1 MPPRPSGNGNRVLS
15 ELSQADFTLIK
26 PHLVPVELRLEMSLE
41 TANNRIDSAYFI
53 DSGFASV
60 VGDGGGKR
68 SVEVGMIGREGMTG
82 LAVVL
87 GDQCP
92 AHDTYM
98 QVAGSG
104 QRIGAAKLRWAMDES
119 ATLRRSFLRCAHRFL
134 EQAMQTAL
142 ANARNKNEERLAR
155 WLLMADDRVGDRTL
169 PLTHR
174 FLAIML
180 GVQRPGLTLALQALE
195 GEGLIKAGRRAIT
208 IRDRRGLAK
217 FSNGAYVVREQR
229 N

>member
-1 MPPRPSGNGNRVLS
+1 MQQQFSSTANRILSGLS
-15 ELSQADFTLIK
+15 RADLALIK
-26 PHLVPVELRLEMSLE
+26 PHLAPVDLPLRTVLE
-41 TANNRIDSAYFI
+41 TASTRIDSAYFL

-60 VGDGGGKR
+60 VGDGAGKR

-87 GDQCP
+87 GRDRP
-92 AHDTYM
+92 THETYI
-98 QVAGSG
+98 QVAGAG
-104 QRIGAAKLRWAMDES
+104 QRISAAKLRWAMDES
-119 ATLRRSFLRCAHRFL
+119 VPLHRSFLRWAHAFL
-134 EQAMQTAL
+134 EQTMQTAL

-155 WLLMADDRVGDRTL
+155 WLLMADDRLGGGEL

-195 GEGLIKAGRRAIT
+195 REGLIKAGRAAIA
-208 IRDRRGLAK
+208 IVDRRALVK
-217 FSNGAYVVREQR
+217 FSNGAYVPQD
-229 N
+229 

>member
-1 MPPRPSGNGNRVLS
+1 
-15 ELSQADFTLIK
+15 
-26 PHLVPVELRLEMSLE
+26 LE
-41 TANNRIDSAYFI
+41 TGNSRIENAYFI

-60 VGDGGGKR
+60 VGDGAGRR

-87 GDQCP
+87 GHDRP
-92 AHDTYM
+92 AHETYI
-98 QVAGSG
+98 QVAGG
-104 QRIGAAKLRWAMDES
+104 GHRISVAKLRWAIDES
-119 ATLRRSFLRCAHRFL
+119 VTLHRSLLRCAYGFL
-134 EQAMQTAL
+134 KQTMQTAL

-155 WLLMADDRVGDRTL
+155 WLLMADDRVGGGEL

-195 GEGLIKAGRRAIT
+195 REGLIKAGRRAIT
-208 IRDRRGLAK
+208 ISDRRGLVK
-217 FSNGAYVVREQR
+217 FSNGAYAPD
-229 N
+229 